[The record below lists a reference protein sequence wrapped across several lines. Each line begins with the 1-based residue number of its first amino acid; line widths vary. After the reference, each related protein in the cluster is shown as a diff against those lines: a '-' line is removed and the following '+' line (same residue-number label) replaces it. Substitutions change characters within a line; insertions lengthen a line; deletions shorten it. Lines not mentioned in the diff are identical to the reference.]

1 MRRMGM
7 TAEAA
12 ADALLAGSAAAV
24 REKLAR
30 VRDAGVDMLFVPT
43 MFLPK
48 DARSLLERFMREV
61 APAFR

>member
-1 MRRMGM
+1 LA
-7 TAEAA
+7 AEAA